1 MKKTLIAIAA
11 GILAFA
17 NLALADILPPGQTV
31 VPVCASFGNTESMLN
46 DMAVY
51 GYETAPGGDKVDF
64 SSFIDGEC
72 FKPGYKFNTYKVYG
86 VKTEHALQLN
96 AEIDAGTYDPSKD
109 PEAYPAS
116 IEPEMGYKYVSTPST
131 LTEIKNIY
139 KIIGF
144 DEAKHVLTIEPLRTE
159 QYDSATQTPLIIEGQ
174 VTPVSGDIITDGY
187 GGSGHNTGDT
197 VFNDV
202 DSSSPYFNALKML
215 KDGNIISGYPDG
227 TFKPDNTINRA
238 ELAKIIV
245 GAAFT
250 PDDISMCMAYYS
262 SQSSTVVNLF
272 SDVSVDM
279 LSSSVQPPWYLDYVC
294 VGKHSGFIKGY
305 PDGSFKPAQ
314 DINFVEAAKII
325 VGGFGEMVMPGDP
338 WYKAYVDELANKNA
352 IPKTITTFNQ
362 KITRGEMAEIIY
374 RMKANVTNLASQKY
388 SDLK

>member
-1 MKKTLIAIAA
+1 M
-11 GILAFA
+11 AFA

-31 VPVCASFGNTESMLN
+31 VPVCASFSNTESMLN
-46 DMAVY
+46 TMAVY
-51 GYETAPGGDKVDF
+51 GYETGPGGDKVDF

-96 AEIDAGTYDPSKD
+96 AEIDAGTYDPTKD
-109 PEAYPAS
+109 TEAYPTS
-116 IEPEMGYKYVSTPST
+116 IQPEMGYKYVSEPTT

-144 DEAKHVLTIEPLRTE
+144 DEEKHVLTIEPLRTE
-159 QYDSATQTPLIIEGQ
+159 QYDSASQTPTVIEGQ
-174 VTPVSGDIITDGY
+174 ATPVSGDITD
-187 GGSGHNTGDT
+187 GGSGHNTGDV

-215 KDGNIISGYPDG
+215 KDGNIISGYADG
-227 TFKPDNTINRA
+227 TFKPNNTINRA

-245 GAAFT
+245 GAAFL
-250 PDDISMCMAYYS
+250 PEDISMCMAYYVN
-262 SQSSTVVNLF
+262 QSSVKVDLF
-272 SDVSVDM
+272 TDVSLDYNDHVA
-279 LSSSVQPPWYLDYVC
+279 SPWYLDYVC
-294 VGKHSGFIKGY
+294 VGKHNGFLKGY

-325 VGGFGEMVMPGDP
+325 VGGFGEMVMPGEP
-338 WYKAYVDELANKNA
+338 WYKAYVEELANKNA
-352 IPKTITTFNQ
+352 IPKTITAFDQ

-374 RMKANVTNLASQKY
+374 RVKANVTTLASQTY

>member
-31 VPVCASFGNTESMLN
+31 VPVCASFSNTESML
-46 DMAVY
+46 DTMAVY
-51 GYETAPGGDKVDF
+51 GYETGVTGEKVDF

-86 VKTEHALQLN
+86 VKTEHALKIK
-96 AEIDAGTYDPSKD
+96 AEIEAGTYDPSKD
-109 PEAYPAS
+109 TEAYPTS
-116 IEPEMGYKYVSTPST
+116 IQPEMGDKYVATPST

-144 DEAKHVLTIEPLRTE
+144 DEEKHVLTIEPLRTE
-159 QYDSATQTPLIIEGQ
+159 QYDSALQAPTVIEGKA
-174 VTPVSGDIITDGY
+174 TPVNGDIITDDN

-215 KDGNIISGYPDG
+215 KEGNVISGYPDG
-227 TFKPDNTINRA
+227 TFKPGNTINRA

-250 PDDISMCMAYYS
+250 PDDISGCMAFYVN
-262 SQSSTVVNLF
+262 QSSVKVDLF
-272 SDVSVDM
+272 TDVSLDYNDKAG
-279 LSSSVQPPWYLDYVC
+279 PPWYLDYVC
-294 VGKHSGFIKGY
+294 VGKHNGFIKGY

-325 VGGFGEMVMPGDP
+325 VGGFGEIVMPGDP
-338 WYKAYVDELANKNA
+338 WYKAYVDELAGKNA
-352 IPKTITTFNQ
+352 IPTTITTFSQ

-374 RMKANVTNLASQKY
+374 RMKANVTTLPSQKY
-388 SDLK
+388 ADLK